1 MGDKKI
7 DTSFVS
13 LGVKFFQVQILATN
27 FSGFF
32 VGGLLFGHFY
42 IIFYKQNKIL
52 GCVCLLEHGRER
64 NNTVVAQLKN
74 FSIIPNCIVLLQ
86 NFTACLILLPGSIQ
100 IIDSMVI
107 SFLRIVCFSI
117 LSFLEGGWPDT

>member
-42 IIFYKQNKIL
+42 IIFYSISKTKYLVVYVYWSMEEREIIL
-52 GCVCLLEHGRER
+52 WWH
-64 NNTVVAQLKN
+64 N
-74 FSIIPNCIVLLQ
+74 
-86 NFTACLILLPGSIQ
+86 
-100 IIDSMVI
+100 
-107 SFLRIVCFSI
+107 
-117 LSFLEGGWPDT
+117 